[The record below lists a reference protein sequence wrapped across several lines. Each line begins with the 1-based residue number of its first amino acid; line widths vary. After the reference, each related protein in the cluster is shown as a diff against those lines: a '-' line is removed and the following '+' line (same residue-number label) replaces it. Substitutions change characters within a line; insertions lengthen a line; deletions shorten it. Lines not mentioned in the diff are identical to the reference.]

1 MNEYTYADW
10 KPNIQ
15 ERPVMTRYE
24 ADQAILIDLAQTFVE
39 TRKRYGCIP
48 AEYSAF
54 GHRGVFISY
63 HILRYNRY
71 VSMPNARDS
80 LEDACRSPLA
90 HFITRAIYF
99 KRLLT
104 KDAIKLF
111 PPMESRGQYSG
122 VPDRIHGSTERWT
135 KTTPESRISYMAREL
150 IIKAWLLY
158 AANI

>member
-15 ERPVMTRYE
+15 ERPVLTRYE
-24 ADQAILIDLAQTFVE
+24 ADQAKLIDLAQTFVE

-48 AEYSAF
+48 AEYTAF
-54 GHRGVFISY
+54 FHRGVFISDR
-63 HILRYNRY
+63 ILRYNNF
-71 VSMPNARDS
+71 VFMTNARDS
-80 LEDACRSPLA
+80 VEDACKNPLA
-90 HFITRAIYF
+90 RFITRAIYF

-104 KDAIKLF
+104 KEAIALF

>member
-1 MNEYTYADW
+1 M
-10 KPNIQ
+10 
-15 ERPVMTRYE
+15 
-24 ADQAILIDLAQTFVE
+24 
-39 TRKRYGCIP
+39 
-48 AEYSAF
+48 
-54 GHRGVFISY
+54 
-63 HILRYNRY
+63 RYNRY

-80 LEDACRSPLA
+80 VEDACRSPLA

-104 KDAIKLF
+104 KEAIKLF

-150 IIKAWLLY
+150 VIKAWLLY

>member
-1 MNEYTYADW
+1 MSEYTYADW

-15 ERPVMTRYE
+15 EGSTMTKYE
-24 ADQAILIDLAQTFVE
+24 ADQAKLIDLAKTFVE

-54 GHRGVFISY
+54 FHRGVFISD
-63 HILRYNRY
+63 HILRYNRF
-71 VSMPNARDS
+71 VFTSHARDS
-80 LEDACRSPLA
+80 LEGACRSPLA
-90 HFITRAIYF
+90 RFITRAIYF

-104 KDAIKLF
+104 KEAIELF

-122 VPDRIHGSTERWT
+122 VPDRVHGSTERWT

-150 IIKAWLLY
+150 IIKSWLLY